1 MFLAPEPLT
10 LVPLELEKARPGGIA
25 AVGLSGAIA
34 QDPGWLVVPL
44 TVIAVVEIELPTV
57 ALTGDTSG
65 LDTRVVAM
73 VGDFDPSAAIDA
85 VARTLGALPTRD
97 PKPDFVAE
105 RSVSFPSR
113 ALSQVYQSGAGG
125 TRSAIVIVWPTTDG
139 HDYRIADRL
148 DLLARV
154 FTGRLRRVLP
164 DKGTGDP
171 LPIARS
177 DASTTFPGYGTMTV
191 DVSTDAASAIDTGK
205 NVLATADVMQRRGV
219 LDDETAR
226 ARQAALTAAD
236 VAARTNDYWIVSVL
250 AAAQEH
256 PERLEAARK
265 LHDDLSS
272 VTAADLGELAAHF
285 LDPARASTFLI
296 SPESAGP

>member
-1 MFLAPEPLT
+1 MYRSLDETPE
-10 LVPLELEKARPGGIA
+10 
-25 AVGLSGAIA
+25 GAIETKIA
-34 QDPGWLVVPL
+34 RVMANGDPRFGVPPESDLMARNLDEMRAWLTPQF
-44 TVIAVVEIELPTV
+44 AHGAIE
-57 ALTGDTSG
+57 
-65 LDTRVVAM
+65 VAM